1 MIARAIAED
10 TRDEAWLLNSS
21 RPLAGGR
28 RRPPPKEVARAR
40 GVGLAGT
47 AQVPLRLVPGGAQHP
62 EAWCGGRWPRRPRC
76 DSRGALESTKP
87 NRHRCPPAEADWGR
101 TVGFLDAIAG
111 SQGLRCR
118 HPTPPLVERT
128 RMASQSPRDPVT
140 DHLLTPQN
148 AAWWSSTTNRAR
160 CRPSPR
166 WTASCWSTTS

>member
-10 TRDEAWLLNSS
+10 TETRHGFLILRDLWLVGVAVHRPRRSPVLVELGWLEQRRS
-21 RPLAGGR
+21 RSASFPVVRSTPRPGVEDDGLGDRAATREGR
-28 RRPPPKEVARAR
+28 SNPRNPNRY
-40 GVGLAGT
+40 
-47 AQVPLRLVPGGAQHP
+47 
-62 EAWCGGRWPRRPRC
+62 RWP
-76 DSRGALESTKP
+76 A
-87 NRHRCPPAEADWGR
+87 AEADWGR

-148 AAWWSSTTNRAR
+148 AALVVIDYQ
-160 CRPSPR
+160 PSQV
-166 WTASCWSTTS
+166 